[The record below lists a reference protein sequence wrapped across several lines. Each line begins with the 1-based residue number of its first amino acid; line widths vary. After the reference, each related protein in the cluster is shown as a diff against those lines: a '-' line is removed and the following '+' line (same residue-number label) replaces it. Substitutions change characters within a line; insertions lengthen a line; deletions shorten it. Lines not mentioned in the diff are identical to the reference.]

1 MSEHWE
7 ERLQSAAEQIVMAE
21 PVREQM
27 LAKCMAKRSAAARRK
42 MGCRVAAVVCFI
54 CLLLM
59 IPLKIGT
66 EENGISVVVY
76 AAEGEGKWSRIEVGE
91 RRKVN
96 PADEDENCYTF
107 RLQLP
112 ENHLFEQE
120 GIGLWNDYI
129 HFGND
134 EIHWYTHEDSD
145 YPQDGKAS
153 LRILILDDEGNRVDT
168 LELEMSREGGERYVE
183 LRRVQ

>member
-1 MSEHWE
+1 MSERLE
-7 ERLQSAAEQIVMAE
+7 ERLQSAAKQIVMAE

-27 LAKCMAKRSAAARRK
+27 LEKCMAKRSAAARRRVRY
-42 MGCRVAAVVCFI
+42 RVAAVVCFI
-54 CLLLM
+54 CLLPV
-59 IPLKIGT
+59 IPLKMGT
-66 EENGISVVVY
+66 EENGMSVVVY

-96 PADEDENCYTF
+96 PSGEDERHCTF

-112 ENHLFEQE
+112 ENYLFEQE
-120 GIGLWNDYI
+120 GVGLWNDYI

-134 EIHWYTHEDSD
+134 EIDWVTHEDSD